1 MFNITTTEIAKNT
14 VYQLIGKLIT
24 MSVTVLLTLL
34 ITRNYGAGGY
44 GEFSLMQS
52 FPALF
57 FIIVDFGLNA
67 ISIRE
72 VSKEERNVFDYF
84 INVLFFRVLFSVLFI
99 VLLSIVIQFFPYSAS
114 LKFGIRLS
122 LLLILTQSLYA
133 STNIIFQYKLRYDL
147 SAIGLISGYVLV
159 LLLSFVLVMR
169 NASIVWVNFTYVFGG
184 LVTFIVNFVL
194 ITRLGI
200 KRNFKID
207 IGLIK
212 SLLLEALPLGVMF
225 VFSQVNFKEDALLL
239 SILKIPDWVKLTS
252 AQVVGVYSLPYKVFE
267 VTLVLPT
274 FFMNAT
280 FPVLMR
286 HMRQGEA
293 ELKDT
298 FKKIALF
305 LLAVGILVGVLGIS
319 FAPQIINLLG
329 GENFSR
335 SISVLRILIGGVFI
349 FYLTQPLSWLIIAL
363 GKQIYLPYIYFF
375 SVLLNLTFNLIFI
388 PKYSFYAAAFIT
400 VTSEFFILLLLSFFA
415 VRAWRQKYAS

>member
-159 LLLSFVLVMR
+159 LLLSFFLVMR
-169 NASIVWVNFTYVFGG
+169 NASVVWVNFTYVLGG

-207 IGLIK
+207 VGLIK

-274 FFMNAT
+274 F
-280 FPVLMR
+280 L
-286 HMRQGEA
+286 
-293 ELKDT
+293 
-298 FKKIALF
+298 
-305 LLAVGILVGVLGIS
+305 
-319 FAPQIINLLG
+319 
-329 GENFSR
+329 
-335 SISVLRILIGGVFI
+335 
-349 FYLTQPLSWLIIAL
+349 
-363 GKQIYLPYIYFF
+363 
-375 SVLLNLTFNLIFI
+375 
-388 PKYSFYAAAFIT
+388 
-400 VTSEFFILLLLSFFA
+400 
-415 VRAWRQKYAS
+415 